1 MNDRSEQELEQ
12 QLSEAIAAIWERRR
26 DQVMGRVGVLVR
38 VAESLRESAASEM
51 TPGVAPEMTIGVAPE
66 MTSEAKDEAHRLAGS
81 LGSFGFD
88 EGSGIA
94 TEIEELLSQVI
105 GGPEWID
112 RVETKVMALK
122 AYMETR

>member
-1 MNDRSEQELEQ
+1 M
-12 QLSEAIAAIWERRR
+12 
-26 DQVMGRVGVLVR
+26 MGRVGVLVR
-38 VAESLRESAASEM
+38 VAESLRESAAPEV
-51 TPGVAPEMTIGVAPE
+51 TPGVAPE

-94 TEIEELLSQVI
+94 AEIEELLSQAI